1 MRFSTENN
9 PTAFPT
15 ADCSAADESAA
26 LMTAGR
32 YMEAFLRLKPYA
44 ESAHPSVMFNLALCY
59 CQADDYPAAAMLLEK
74 ALRNLKTLPMR
85 AATIAAEPE
94 LTLRRRD
101 IDGGCWLVPMNAAY
115 PPAFCVEARQNILM
129 VAVHV
134 ALLCGQRDKAVSL
147 SAGLVGTQFEEFKA
161 ELLQEGRSE

>member
-1 MRFSTENN
+1 MGFSTENN
-9 PTAFPT
+9 PTAFPA
-15 ADCSAADESAA
+15 ADCFAADESAA

-59 CQADDYPAAAMLLEK
+59 CHAEDYQAAAILLEK
-74 ALRNLKTLPMR
+74 ALRSVKSLPARPAM
-85 AATIAAEPE
+85 IAEPE
-94 LTLRRRD
+94 LTLRRQD
-101 IDGGCWLVPMNAAY
+101 IAGGCWLVPMNAAY

-129 VAVHV
+129 AAVIV
-134 ALLCGQRDKAVSL
+134 ALQCGQRDKALSL
-147 SAGLVGTQFEEFKA
+147 SAGLTGTQFEEFKA